1 MIVLV
6 FLKEYFE
13 KIKLN
18 FEKSQQATENYEKL
32 SSIIRVKNVFKVGVR
47 VVNALLQLQ
56 RDGPAIFGLLAGLYL
71 LHLGGVLSLSESFFL
86 FPFLWEVSQYA

>member
-13 KIKLN
+13 KNKLN

-32 SSIIRVKNVFKVGVR
+32 SSIIRVQNVFKVGVR
-47 VVNALLQLQ
+47 VVNSLLQLSE
-56 RDGPAIFGLLAGLYL
+56 RWPCHIWRVARIVFASFG
-71 LHLGGVLSLSESFFL
+71 
-86 FPFLWEVSQYA
+86 